1 MFWNSKKKLKI
12 LAFEGGAQT
21 AMVSVI
27 IAKALEEQL
36 KKIDPKKNLID
47 YFDIGAGTSSGSA
60 AIACLAIPSVKN
72 PKIPKFTLDE
82 CIKKFN
88 KEFSS
93 VSSDIKIWDMLT
105 LVLGSKNHTVTEKIV
120 SFIDD
125 MCGNIK
131 LSQTVI
137 PIVVVSYD
145 ILNNAP
151 RVWSTLDAKS
161 DSKKDYFLKDA
172 VKASTCAPGLFNSKV
187 TKTEDK
193 VLKDYDG
200 GLVTSSPLTTALPH
214 IFNKENNI
222 AKEESL
228 IISIGTTIGNA
239 KHVFENMDKSS
250 FVYDMYALLK
260 ISDDIE
266 KKPLDKLIKT
276 FVKQFYK
283 LDFSVPLEIQHFIY
297 NNSIKGD
304 VIDFKKIMACT
315 NKYID
320 LSKEFFQALA
330 NQIADKKQNIEK
342 LEVLYEKSAAFYCEN
357 TVQVLAEYGDDISVD
372 PRGDL

>member
-1 MFWNSKKKLKI
+1 
-12 LAFEGGAQT
+12 
-21 AMVSVI
+21 
-27 IAKALEEQL
+27 
-36 KKIDPKKNLID
+36 
-47 YFDIGAGTSSGSA
+47 
-60 AIACLAIPSVKN
+60 
-72 PKIPKFTLDE
+72 
-82 CIKKFN
+82 
-88 KEFSS
+88 
-93 VSSDIKIWDMLT
+93 
-105 LVLGSKNHTVTEKIV
+105 
-120 SFIDD
+120 
-125 MCGNIK
+125 
-131 LSQTVI
+131 
-137 PIVVVSYD
+137 
-145 ILNNAP
+145 
-151 RVWSTLDAKS
+151 
-161 DSKKDYFLKDA
+161 
-172 VKASTCAPGLFNSKV
+172 
-187 TKTEDK
+187 
-193 VLKDYDG
+193 
-200 GLVTSSPLTTALPH
+200 
-214 IFNKENNI
+214 
-222 AKEESL
+222 
-228 IISIGTTIGNA
+228 
-239 KHVFENMDKSS
+239 MDKSS